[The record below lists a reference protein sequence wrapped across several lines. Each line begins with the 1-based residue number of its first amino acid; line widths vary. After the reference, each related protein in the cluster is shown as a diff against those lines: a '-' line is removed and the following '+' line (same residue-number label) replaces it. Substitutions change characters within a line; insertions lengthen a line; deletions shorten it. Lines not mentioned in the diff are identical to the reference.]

1 MADASDAP
9 DEEEAVLSDESHGGA
24 GGIPLTGEQ
33 SAAQPE
39 PTGSV
44 MLLRLVVYWWQDS
57 KPAGITAGGTTGPAP
72 GRLLIEYT
80 AFRPDDH
87 ADISLIASLRAQYQA
102 PDVRED
108 QREKIKDAAADYAAS
123 RVEGQLSVTWETP
136 QSLPLTDIID
146 LLNGSAEWLRGMVEH
161 PLTDISSAAGAGGPL
176 VSIGAGITANFA
188 MAQVTAPIENAV
200 RICEIA
206 GIAIGAVTG
215 AHPLVIACMKRLAHD
230 ELGNVLARAFKGLLA
245 STGTDREKST
255 GRNNS
260 PHRRHLHGG
269 PARLADPRG
278 RGDRADRNVR
288 TGRSRSAGST
298 APDVP
303 TGRSRSAGSTAP
315 DVPTGRSR
323 SAGSTAPDVPTGR
336 SRSAGSTAPDVPTG
350 RSRSAG
356 STAPDVPTGRSRS
369 AGSTAPDVPTGR
381 SRSAGST
388 APDVPTGRS
397 RSADAYPGQGGRPGR
412 GI

>member
-9 DEEEAVLSDESHGGA
+9 DEEEATLSDDSHGGP

-39 PTGSV
+39 PTESV
-44 MLLRLVVYWWQDS
+44 TLLRLVVYWWQDS
-57 KPAGITAGGTTGPAP
+57 KPAGITAGGHDLGPAP
-72 GRLLIEYT
+72 GCLLIEYT

-161 PLTDISSAAGAGGPL
+161 PLTDIASAAGAGGPL

-206 GIAIGAVTG
+206 GIAIGTATG

-230 ELGNVLARAFKGLLA
+230 ELGKVLTRAFKRLLDP
-245 STGTDREKST
+245 TGTDREKAT

-278 RGDRADRNVR
+278 RGDRADRNVPTR
-288 TGRSRSAGST
+288 RSRFAGST
-298 APDVP
+298 DPDIP
-303 TGRSRSAGSTAP
+303 TGRSGFAGSTDP
-315 DVPTGRSR
+315 DIPTGRSGP
-323 SAGSTAPDVPTGR
+323 AGSTDPDI
-336 SRSAGSTAPDVPTG
+336 
-350 RSRSAG
+350 
-356 STAPDVPTGRSRS
+356 
-369 AGSTAPDVPTGR
+369 
-381 SRSAGST
+381 
-388 APDVPTGRS
+388 PTGRS
-397 RSADAYPGQGGRPGR
+397 RSADADPGRGGRPGR